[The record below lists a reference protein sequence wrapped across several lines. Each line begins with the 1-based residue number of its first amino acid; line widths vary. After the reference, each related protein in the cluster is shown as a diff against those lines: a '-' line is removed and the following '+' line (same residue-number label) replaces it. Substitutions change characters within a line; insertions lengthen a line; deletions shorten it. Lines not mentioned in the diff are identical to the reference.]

1 MYEYIEGKIDEIN
14 PAYVILENNGTGY
27 FISISLTTYSQI
39 QSKKDARLLT
49 HLVIREDAH
58 LLYGF
63 FTRTERDVFRQLI
76 TVSGVGAN
84 TARMMLSSMS
94 PSEIQK
100 AILTANVVQLKSI
113 KGIGSK
119 TAERIIVE
127 LRDKIGHEAG
137 GEELF
142 FAKDNRTRDE
152 ALSALIMLGFP
163 KSAVEKV
170 VNRLITENKDIV
182 VEDLVKKALKS
193 L

>member
-39 QSKKDARLLT
+39 QSKQNIRLLT

-63 FTRTERDVFRQLI
+63 NTKTERDVFRQLI
-76 TVSGVGAN
+76 TVSGVGTN

-100 AILTANVVQLKSI
+100 AIMTANVVQLKNI

-119 TAERIIVE
+119 TAERIIVD
-127 LRDKIGHEAG
+127 LKDKISQETG

-163 KSAVEKV
+163 KAAVEKI
-170 VNRLITENKDIV
+170 VNKFITEDKEIA
-182 VEDLVKKALKS
+182 VEDLIKKALKA